1 MGSARNLPLP
11 ANLHPSLTW
20 AAGEGERRPHGAP
33 ERDEPTASIITTA
46 AGARDGA
53 FVVGKRKKVLDAL
66 SIVKIII
73 PTVTLMIHPS
83 PPATSPRTTALLSPS
98 PPASPFVPCV
108 REYENPYNETILA
121 DGKRAP
127 RAALATKTAQL
138 FWASNVL
145 REKGKKE
152 IVHEDESRL
161 TLTIRSFRALS
172 LPGSQAVSPS
182 VSKLQPQDRISTLGT
197 DRPLTPPLHT

>member
-1 MGSARNLPLP
+1 MRRCGGGSGRLESRV
-11 ANLHPSLTW
+11 LHPSIPFGVLFRVKSQTKT
-20 AAGEGERRPHGAP
+20 GERWKLHLFQSSLCRK
-33 ERDEPTASIITTA
+33 
-46 AGARDGA
+46 ARDGA

-138 FWASNVL
+138 C
-145 REKGKKE
+145 E
-152 IVHEDESRL
+152 
-161 TLTIRSFRALS
+161 
-172 LPGSQAVSPS
+172 
-182 VSKLQPQDRISTLGT
+182 
-197 DRPLTPPLHT
+197 